1 MRKIFVMIFAVLT
14 FAMMAAATDFPTSEL
29 YLGYNFTRFYPDS
42 AFVPDLN
49 ANGGVAQFTYNF
61 DKWIGAT
68 FDVGAVA
75 KGTLNHASWD
85 TRATSFTLGPR
96 FMYHNHSRWTPY
108 VEVLFGG
115 GYVSASTVVGNF
127 VAPPVAS
134 QPIVPPVNSPSVLPP
149 GDVFAT
155 RISTSKTGFTML
167 VGGGL
172 DIKFGK
178 HFAFRPIGL
187 DYYLARMPDALTG
200 NDTNHN
206 NIRYTTGVNF
216 MFGAK

>member
-1 MRKIFVMIFAVLT
+1 MRKIMVMIAAVLT
-14 FAMMAAATDFPTSEL
+14 FALVATATDFPTSQL
-29 YLGYNFTRFYPDS
+29 YVGYNFTRFYPDS

-68 FDVGAVA
+68 FDVGSVT

-85 TRATSFTLGPR
+85 TNATSFTLGPR
-96 FMYHNHSRWTPY
+96 FTYHNHSRWTPY

-115 GYVSASTVVGNF
+115 AEVGASTQVGTF
-127 VAPPVAS
+127 VAPP
-134 QPIVPPVNSPSVLPP
+134 IVTPHVNPPNTLPP
-149 GDVFAT
+149 GDIFTT
-155 RISTSKTGFTML
+155 RITTSNTGFAML

-178 HFAFRPIGL
+178 HFAFRPLGL
-187 DYYLARMPDALTG
+187 DYYLARMPSVLTG
-200 NDTNHN
+200 DTNHN
-206 NIRYTTGVNF
+206 NLRYTAGFDF
-216 MFGAK
+216 MFGKK